1 MNPSWIKIFAIF
13 AWVGIGIFNVEPALS
28 SNFNIE
34 KKTVQKILYALD
46 KNQWSKALVL
56 SDNLD
61 DPILTTY
68 VNWVK
73 LRKGFGSFEDYVAFL
88 RKYDHWPGLKL
99 LRQQGEAKIKIITEP
114 SLVVRY
120 FENNNPYTG
129 FGSMKLIEAFEEL
142 NLKDNVSKEI
152 NRAWLNLALERQE
165 FNFFKKKYRNKTIL
179 IASERIDFL
188 LWNGMTSQAKR
199 VINYLDKDI
208 RTLAKA
214 RISLR
219 SQSYGV
225 DSLIS
230 KVPANLKEDPGL
242 AYERFIWRA
251 RKGRIDSAT
260 EILKTHSQS
269 KEMLKFPLKWSRK
282 RRDYA
287 RQAMRDNKS
296 ELAYYLASNHF
307 VSGGS
312 DYADLEWLAGY
323 ISLTK
328 LKNPSRAIMHFN
340 NFLNEVATPISLG
353 RAGYWLGRS
362 YEEENNLLLSNYY
375 YSLSSNYQSSFY
387 GQLSSEKIDKK
398 LRREFLLPY
407 YEKNVGETDFQKSD
421 IFRLAVL
428 FQNVNEQELSRR
440 FFSHFAESL
449 NESEH
454 LQLTNFLANLKNDYL
469 ALVLSKQ
476 AARKGH
482 IYPNTYFPVHKM
494 ASLSLKVAPEIAL
507 AVARRESEFNSN
519 AVSRAGARGLMQL
532 MPSTAKKVA
541 DELNLKYSLKRLN
554 TDWKYN
560 VELGSEY
567 MHFLLGKYDG
577 SLLLALGAY
586 NAGPSRMDGWIKK
599 YGDPRQKGID
609 YVDWIEHIPFN
620 ETRNYIMRV
629 MEAFLIYRIK
639 LNYKSPQ
646 PIKIELSLKK

>member
-1 MNPSWIKIFAIF
+1 
-13 AWVGIGIFNVEPALS
+13 
-28 SNFNIE
+28 
-34 KKTVQKILYALD
+34 
-46 KNQWSKALVL
+46 
-56 SDNLD
+56 
-61 DPILTTY
+61 
-68 VNWVK
+68 
-73 LRKGFGSFEDYVAFL
+73 
-88 RKYDHWPGLKL
+88 
-99 LRQQGEAKIKIITEP
+99 
-114 SLVVRY
+114 
-120 FENNNPYTG
+120 
-129 FGSMKLIEAFEEL
+129 MKLIEAFEEL

-179 IASERIDFL
+179 IASERVDFL

-269 KEMLKFPLKWSRK
+269 KEKLKFPLKWSRK

-328 LKNPSRAIMHFN
+328 LKKPSRAIVHFN

-407 YEKNVGETDFQKSD
+407 YKKNVGETDFQKSD

-577 SLLLALGAY
+577 SLLLTLGAY